1 MQPVRAVVDT
11 RIHLPFQKDAEHLA
25 QWSPKSWKERTAHQQ
40 PNYPDRAKLE
50 AAVETIARMPP
61 LVFAG
66 ECRTLQARLAKCATG
81 EAFLLQGARPR
92 GTLAVIRRRRLLRRC
107 SAGMPQPELR
117 SGAQKEAAARPRLR
131 WLLACCHAARCA

>member
-1 MQPVRAVVDT
+1 VQPVRAVVDT